1 MLKCYLMKILQIIY
15 ESTDSPFG
23 FGGAGIRAYEI
34 YRRLMNRH
42 EVTLLCMKYPGAR
55 DGYHEGLRHVFVGI
69 QSAHLTASVFAYTLK
84 AMLYVIRHGGDFDVI
99 VENFLPSTPFF
110 ARYLTST
117 PVILQVQGIMEK
129 HAILKFNPLYSVPMY
144 GVEQFYPGLYDR
156 LIFVSEVTMA
166 KVTSR
171 MNKKHPNCI
180 VIPNGTDLELLNT
193 AEDNRSDKEAGDN
206 DYILFFSR
214 IDTYTKGLDLLMRAF
229 EEISPRYPTLRL
241 ILAGHETDPVARL
254 CKDLSPSVRQKVTY
268 AGFVGGDEKRRL
280 LSGARLFVLPSRHE
294 SSPISII
301 EAAACG
307 KAIVVSDIG
316 ELAFVQRH
324 RMGLSFRSGDHK
336 ALSAV
341 VSRLLDDTSL
351 RLSLGAAARD
361 YAQTLL
367 WDNIA
372 ITFEDYLASVITP

>member
-1 MLKCYLMKILQIIY
+1 MKILQIIY
-15 ESTDSPFG
+15 ESIGSPFG

-42 EVTLLCMKYPGAR
+42 DVTLLCMKYPGAR

-69 QSAHLTASVFAYTLK
+69 QSTNLTAGVFAYTVK
-84 AMLYVIRHGGDFDVI
+84 AGIYVSRHGGDFDVI

-110 ARYLTST
+110 ARYLTAT

-156 LIFVSEVTMA
+156 LIFVSEVTMT

-180 VIPNGTDLELLNT
+180 VIPNGTDESLLNSGM
-193 AEDNRSDKEAGDN
+193 SDKEAEDT

-229 EEISPRYPTLRL
+229 EEISPRYPTLGL

-254 CKDLSPSVRQKVTY
+254 CKDLSPSVRHKVTY

-280 LSGARLFVLPSRHE
+280 LSGARIFVLPSRHE

-316 ELAFVQRH
+316 ELAFVEKH
-324 RMGLSFRSGDHK
+324 HMGLSFRSGDHK

-341 VSRLLDDTSL
+341 LMRLLDDTPL
-351 RLSLGAAARD
+351 RLSLGEAARG
-361 YAQTLL
+361 YAKTLL

-372 ITFEDYLASVITP
+372 LTFEDYLASVITP

>member
-1 MLKCYLMKILQIIY
+1 
-15 ESTDSPFG
+15 
-23 FGGAGIRAYEI
+23 
-34 YRRLMNRH
+34 
-42 EVTLLCMKYPGAR
+42 MKYPGAR

-69 QSAHLTASVFAYTLK
+69 QSRSLTAGVFVYTVK
-84 AMLYVIRHGGDFDVI
+84 AGNYVRKHGRDFDVI

-110 ARYLTST
+110 ARYLTRT
-117 PVILQVQGIMEK
+117 PVILQVQGIMER

-156 LIFVSEVTMA
+156 FIFVSEVTMR

-171 MNKKHPNCI
+171 MTKKHPNCI
-180 VIPNGTDLELLNT
+180 VIPNDTDERLLNT
-193 AEDNRSDKEAGDN
+193 PVATWCDKETEDN

-214 IDTYTKGLDLLMRAF
+214 IDTYTKGLDLLVKAF
-229 EEISPRYPTLRL
+229 EEISPRYPTLKL

-254 CKDLSPSVRQKVTY
+254 CKDLTPSVRRKVIY
-268 AGFVGGDEKRRL
+268 AGFVGGDDKARL
-280 LSGARLFVLPSRHE
+280 LSGARIFVLPSRHE

-307 KAIVVSDIG
+307 KAIVVSDIE

-324 RMGLSFRSGDHK
+324 NMGLSFRCGDHK
-336 ALSAV
+336 ALSAALL
-341 VSRLLDDTSL
+341 RLLDDTPL
-351 RLSLGAAARD
+351 RLSLGEAARA
-361 YAQTLL
+361 YAKTLL

-372 ITFEDYLASVITP
+372 LIYEDYLTSAIESTS